1 MRSQIYLVLI
11 RDGRLAL
18 TVGAAL
24 EDRLLRDGYRA
35 MALVPAV
42 RGPEFADSD
51 CRRHLATWRSGS
63 ESVSHAPQVV
73 ALYEDGI
80 LADLASLGL
89 PAYVGVG
96 PGEEPQ
102 IARWADDSGAIM
114 LPVATARDLVD
125 AVADHTPW
133 SRYAADL
140 PPARYPV
147 VRAKATP
154 VVRRSRQSGHGGSPV
169 RSRKIVTVA
178 SVAGPLLLA
187 GVPSAA
193 IATSGPSRAPT
204 LANAASSGSVIAV
217 TTADVQP
224 SSPQAGSPPGAA
236 ANNTSAASSSGSVS
250 NFFSQAGNA
259 ISNAMAQSA
268 QAQIDEAQANQAFAN
283 SVASGVGNFFGRLG
297 NAYLN
302 AAAQSAQAQ
311 ITAAQANTA
320 FWNAV
325 IQEAPQAYQAGT
337 VTGNQLMLP
346 GAAIGGPIG
355 MGLAAAA
362 ASETGPGAL
371 AAAAGGYPAGAK
383 VGALT
388 GYGLGFSY
396 GFMKDIYNS
405 LNTSPAGGS
414 TAQTGATGSTPGG
427 TTGGGFLSQIG
438 QATASG
444 DQLGQAIGG
453 PASKLGGMAGMGYG
467 FFQPSDGAF
476 STLKNTAGSLGNF
489 GATAGGLGYTAG
501 FGAGFLKSLLGS
513 PPGTPPSGIGGP
525 SAGTPDGT
533 QAGNGAPAGDG
544 SSQAPAAPAGDGS
557 SQAPAAPGGTG
568 SPNGTTTGSAP
579 AAPASDAA
587 PAAPAA
593 PASDAAPAAPA
604 APASDAAPAA
614 PAAPAADAAPAVP
627 SADAPPQAPAVP
639 APPVVVPP
647 PVTSSVSGNTA
658 VPATAPPSV
667 PTTVSTPT
675 TTTIDAGTTG
685 TPSMGATTTTTA
697 SAGDMTGGMSAGGSG
712 GGGASG

>member
-63 ESVSHAPQVV
+63 EPVSHAPQVV

-89 PAYVGVG
+89 PAYVGVRHS
-96 PGEEPQ
+96 EEPQ
-102 IARWADDSGAIM
+102 IARWTDDSGAIM
-114 LPVATARDLVD
+114 LPVTTARDLVD

-140 PPARYPV
+140 PSAPYPV

-154 VVRRSRQSGHGGSPV
+154 MVRRSRQSGHGRSSV
-169 RSRKIVTVA
+169 RPHKIATVA

-187 GVPSAA
+187 GLPPAA
-193 IATSGPSRAPT
+193 IAASGPSRAPT
-204 LANAASSGSVIAV
+204 LATAASGGSVIAV
-217 TTADVQP
+217 NTADVQP
-224 SSPQAGSPPGAA
+224 SSPPSTAANNTAA
-236 ANNTSAASSSGSVS
+236 ANNTSTPSNWSNWVS
-250 NFFSQAGNA
+250 QLSNA
-259 ISNAMAQSA
+259 YVNAMAQSA
-268 QAQIDEAQANQAFAN
+268 QAQINEAQANQAFAN
-283 SVASGVGNFFGRLG
+283 SVAGNVSNAASNVGTFFGQLG
-297 NAYLN
+297 NAYAN

-311 ITAAQANTA
+311 ITAAQANIA

-325 IQEAPQAYQAGT
+325 AQAAPQAYQAGT
-337 VTGNQLMLP
+337 ATGNQAMLP
-346 GAAIGGPIG
+346 GAAIGGPIVAG
-355 MGLAAAA
+355 IAAAG

-371 AAAAGGYPAGAK
+371 VAAAGGYPVGAK
-383 VGALT
+383 IGAVT
-388 GYGLGFSY
+388 GYGVGFSY
-396 GFMKDIYNS
+396 GFLKDLYNS

-427 TTGGGFLSQIG
+427 NTGGGFTSPIG
-438 QATASG
+438 QAVASG

-453 PASKLGGMAGMGYG
+453 PAARFAGMAGAGYG
-467 FFQPSDGAF
+467 FFQPADGAF

-501 FGAGFLKSLLGS
+501 FGIGFLKSLLGS
-513 PPGTPPSGIGGP
+513 PPGTPSSGIAGKTSGLSGDP

-533 QAGNGAPAGDG
+533 QAGNGAPAGDSAPQAPQTPG
-544 SSQAPAAPAGDGS
+544 ADGAPAAPA
-557 SQAPAAPGGTG
+557 T
-568 SPNGTTTGSAP
+568 
-579 AAPASDAA
+579 DAA

-593 PASDAAPAAPA
+593 PATDAAPAAPA
-604 APASDAAPAA
+604 APATDAAPAA
-614 PAAPAADAAPAVP
+614 PAAPATDAAPAAP
-627 SADAPPQAPAVP
+627 AAASTDAPLQAPAVP

-658 VPATAPPSV
+658 VAATAP
-667 PTTVSTPT
+667 TTITPPT
-675 TTTIDAGTTG
+675 TTSVAPITGNAPAASVGGTTSVVTADAGVTTG
-685 TPSMGATTTTTA
+685 AVGGA
-697 SAGDMTGGMSAGGSG
+697 SA